1 MVFKYKE
8 QKYFEFKNRKLKSIC
23 ILYLSTFSKVFYKS
37 LILIRYGNWSKKGDD
52 RWIWMNLVCKQKTGE
67 VNNCTDNIYN
77 H

>member
-37 LILIRYGNWSKKGDD
+37 LILIKYGNWSKKGDD
-52 RWIWMNLVCKQKTGE
+52 R
-67 VNNCTDNIYN
+67 
-77 H
+77 